1 MELPE
6 RKIFLGGFG
15 WAGFV
20 SLLTWV
26 VPVVSGGPLDAN
38 LLDLVFGVL
47 ILAAIGNAVYKG
59 GRQNPSTIGVAF
71 ALFAATFATMQFF
84 TVII

>member
-6 RKIFLGGFG
+6 RDIFFVGFG

-26 VPVVSGGPLDAN
+26 VPVAAGAPLTTN
-38 LLDLVFGVL
+38 LVDLAFGVL
-47 ILAAIGNAVYKG
+47 ILAAVGHAAYTG
-59 GRQNPSTIGVAF
+59 GRQNPSTIAVAV
-71 ALFAATFATMQFF
+71 AVFAAAFATMQLLAI
-84 TVII
+84 VA